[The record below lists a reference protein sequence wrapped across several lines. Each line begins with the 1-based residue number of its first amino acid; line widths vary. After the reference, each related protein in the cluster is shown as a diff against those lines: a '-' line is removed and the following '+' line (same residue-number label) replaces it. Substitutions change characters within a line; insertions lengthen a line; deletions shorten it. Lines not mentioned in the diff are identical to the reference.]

1 MSNASATAAAPNKTA
16 RVAVTNGEPT
26 LLVSTTSNYNWI
38 YDDKGSGSD
47 MDVTI
52 YRPAPTTDG
61 YFIIGDYAQGD
72 YSSPTGSSLIVMA
85 VNDNPSSPLL
95 AAPVKYEQV
104 WNDKKSGGDNDGSV
118 WRPVAP
124 DGYLALGFVA
134 NNGYDQPNIPNY
146 RCLRKDLVEDT
157 TAGGLIWNDKGSGAS
172 MDVSLYV
179 LTGVAGSFVAQG
191 NYNPYTGPAYKI
203 VNG

>member
-1 MSNASATAAAPNKTA
+1 MSNATATATAPQKA

-47 MDVTI
+47 MDVSI

-85 VNDNPSSPLL
+85 VNDNPASPLL
-95 AAPVKYEQV
+95 AAPVRYEQV
-104 WNDKKSGGDNDGSV
+104 WNDKKSGGDHDGSV

-134 NNGYDQPNIPNY
+134 NNGYDQPDIPNY

-179 LTGVAGSFVAQG
+179 LTGVSGSFVAQG

-203 VNG
+203 ANS